1 MMKRHERA
9 CVRRMHVCSL
19 PPPRRA
25 IDLTFRIHE
34 RPSPVTPPLLAM
46 NTETETRDSVDS
58 MVNDGG
64 GAVRIN
70 IEETA
75 PKGALPPSKTYR
87 RWWGTRYDV
96 ASNDIVLAGDDGD
109 TNTDK
114 HFCGFVFASFD
125 LLAEI
130 VLTIV
135 SSQITY
141 NYAYQIMWPITCMCA
156 SFLYC
161 VASLFSSQKLSP
173 WRLRALHATI
183 ILAALIGAS
192 TSRYALMSSDVYVC
206 TRKTNNQWP
215 TFVNVNYMTGET
227 SLIPGKPSCSR
238 SKLLYGFELLAFATR
253 LACFA
258 FTARTL

>member
-1 MMKRHERA
+1 
-9 CVRRMHVCSL
+9 
-19 PPPRRA
+19 
-25 IDLTFRIHE
+25 
-34 RPSPVTPPLLAM
+34 M

-75 PKGALPPSKTYR
+75 PKGALPRAKTYR
-87 RWWGTRYDV
+87 RWWGTRYDA

-109 TNTDK
+109 TNADK

-130 VLTIV
+130 ALTIV

-141 NYAYQIMWPITCMCA
+141 NYAYQIMWPVLCMSA

-161 VASLFSSQKLSP
+161 AASLCSAPRPWRALNLASP
-173 WRLRALHATI
+173 WRARAFHATV
-183 ILAALIGAS
+183 ILAAIIGAS

-227 SLIPGKPSCSR
+227 SLMPGKPSCSR

>member
-1 MMKRHERA
+1 
-9 CVRRMHVCSL
+9 
-19 PPPRRA
+19 
-25 IDLTFRIHE
+25 
-34 RPSPVTPPLLAM
+34 M
-46 NTETETRDSVDS
+46 NTRTETRDSVDS
-58 MVNDGG
+58 MVNDDG

-70 IEETA
+70 VEETA
-75 PKGALPPSKTYR
+75 PKGALPRAKTYR
-87 RWWGTRYDV
+87 RWWGTRYD
-96 ASNDIVLAGDDGD
+96 ASVNDIVLTGDDGD

-114 HFCGFVFASFD
+114 LFVGFVFASFD

-141 NYAYQIMWPITCMCA
+141 NYVYQIIWPVTCMCA

-161 VASLFSSQKLSP
+161 VASLCSAPRPWRALNLASP
-173 WRLRALHATI
+173 WRVRAFHATI

-215 TFVNVNYMTGET
+215 TFVNVNYTTGET
-227 SLIPGKPSCSR
+227 SLMPGKPSCSR